1 MKNGPD
7 PLSSHSIH
15 DRSQPGPE
23 APAAMTEI
31 LIPPPAADALNV
43 KYGPWNPGISSQ
55 LPSQLLALSTIF
67 RPENVFTSVAHAHEL
82 RDFTGLALEELVIFR
97 PERLVVHEL
106 LIRITADFS
115 VPDGPRVEDLGINF
129 RRMADTIFN
138 KHVEPHMPEIV
149 NEYAGLTHTLSEFV
163 GAELSATLCAPAMD
177 AWAQPMEKTRASR
190 LHALA
195 GLFRKKNKT
204 RTQMEDQ
211 WEREKWI
218 LHEWTAKAHS
228 DQDPLRQAAYR
239 SLVKVVS
246 AVRIKH
252 GHVVADKALLTS
264 LAAGIAC
271 NEYGSEAL
279 GRIIQPIIRKAA
291 GEEGYRLL
299 PAQKQ
304 PVVMNTKGASAS
316 GKSTM
321 RPLQRKLAGKI
332 GVNWNDFAVISPD
345 IWRKYLLDYG
355 SLGDAYKY
363 AGPLAGLELGIIDQ
377 KLDRY
382 MARKAERGEMSHL
395 LIDRFRFDS
404 FAQDSDQAGSNLLT
418 RFGHLIYMFF
428 MITPPHATVE
438 RSWKRG
444 LEVGRYKAVDDLLA
458 HNVEAYTG
466 MPELFFTWALRSS
479 KSVHYEF
486 LDNSVPPGERPRT
499 VAFGWNGEMNILDVK
514 LMLDVD
520 RYRKINVDATGPEKV
535 YPDRQAMA
543 AENNAQF
550 LSQCARRIQTVNFV
564 DRATGRIYARIESGK
579 LVWTDPELL
588 GRAMED
594 IETRTG
600 ILTVAPAALE
610 EGSHSRADLDRLREA
625 LQAARFHTLGQW
637 GESD

>member
-1 MKNGPD
+1 
-7 PLSSHSIH
+7 
-15 DRSQPGPE
+15 
-23 APAAMTEI
+23 MTETMM
-31 LIPPPAADALNV
+31 PPVTADTRKV
-43 KYGPWNPGISSQ
+43 EYGPWNPGISSQ
-55 LPSQLLALSTIF
+55 LPPQLLALSTIF
-67 RPENVFTSVAHAHEL
+67 RPENVFTGVEHAREL
-82 RDFTGLALEELVIFR
+82 RDFTGLALEELVTFR

-129 RRMADTIFN
+129 RRMTDTIFN
-138 KHVEPHMPEIV
+138 RYVEPHMPEIV
-149 NEYAGLTHTLSEFV
+149 EEYARLKSTLSDFID
-163 GAELSATLCAPAMD
+163 AELSAALSTPSMRGQAKA
-177 AWAQPMEKTRASR
+177 AEKTRGSR
-190 LHALA
+190 LLVLA
-195 GLFRKKNKT
+195 HLFRKTENGPPRK
-204 RTQMEDQ
+204 EDE
-211 WEREKWI
+211 WEKEERI
-218 LHEWTAKAHS
+218 LRDWAAQAQSGK
-228 DQDPLRQAAYR
+228 DPLQNAAYR
-239 SLVKVVS
+239 ALARVVS

-252 GHVVADKALLTS
+252 GRMRMDKGLLTS

-271 NEYGSEAL
+271 NDYGSEAL
-279 GRIIQPIIRKAA
+279 GRLIQPHVRKAA
-291 GEEGYRLL
+291 AEEGYRLL
-299 PAQKQ
+299 PAQEQ

-332 GVNWNDFAVISPD
+332 GVNWSDFAVISPD

-363 AGPLAGLELGIIDQ
+363 AGAFSGLELGIIDH

-382 MARKAERGEMSHL
+382 MARKAERGEMTHL

-404 FAQDSDQAGSNLLT
+404 FAPDSDQAGSNLLT
-418 RFGHLIYMFF
+418 RFGHLVYLFF

-438 RSWKRG
+438 RAWKRG

-466 MPELFFTWALRSS
+466 MPELFFTWVLRTN

-486 LDNSVPPGERPRT
+486 LDNSVPPGEQPRT

-514 LMLDVD
+514 RMLDVD
-520 RYRKINVDATGPEKV
+520 RYRKINVNAASPETV

-543 AENNAQF
+543 AENNTQF
-550 LSQCARRIQTVNFV
+550 LLQCVRKIPAINFV
-564 DRATGRIYARIESGK
+564 DHATGHIYASMKSGE
-579 LVWTDPELL
+579 LVWTDPETL

-594 IETRTG
+594 TETRAG
-600 ILTVAPAALE
+600 ILAVAPSVLGE
-610 EGSHSRADLDRLREA
+610 RYSKADPGRLREA

-637 GESD
+637 GESG